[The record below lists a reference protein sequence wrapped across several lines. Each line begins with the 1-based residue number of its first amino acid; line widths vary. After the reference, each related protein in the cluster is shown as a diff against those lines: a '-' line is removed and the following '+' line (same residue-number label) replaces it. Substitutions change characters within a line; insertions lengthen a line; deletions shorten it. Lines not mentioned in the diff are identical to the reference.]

1 LIPNLLPIGP
11 LLSSNRLGQ
20 AVGNFWPEDSTCLSW
35 LDKQAPRS
43 VVYVAF
49 GSIAIFN
56 KHQFEELAL
65 GLEFLG
71 QPCLWV
77 VRSDFTNE
85 SFTKYPDR
93 FLEKVGD
100 FGKIIKWAPQEKVL
114 SHPSIACFVTHCG
127 WNSTMKGLSMGVPFL
142 CWPYFAD
149 QYYIKSYICDVLK
162 VGLALD
168 PEENG
173 IISRREIRRKMDNLL
188 CDGGIRANTLKLKE
202 MARKSIHEGGSS
214 MNNFKIFIEQLKC

>member
-1 LIPNLLPIGP
+1 ML
-11 LLSSNRLGQ
+11 
-20 AVGNFWPEDSTCLSW
+20 F
-35 LDKQAPRS
+35 RS
-43 VVYVAF
+43 
-49 GSIAIFN
+49 
-56 KHQFEELAL
+56 
-65 GLEFLG
+65 
-71 QPCLWV
+71 
-77 VRSDFTNE
+77 R
-85 SFTKYPDR
+85 
-93 FLEKVGD
+93 VGD